1 MLSLAYLEARVAK
14 KLTFAQ
20 RIYQKRKAWLKAHPA
35 TARRYK
41 KRAQEYARRRYQE
54 LKRQRY
60 EMSTPCIR
68 CGHAADHIFYGK
80 CQAGQS
86 VAEQMLR
93 PKETFDHWLQR
104 IAKQRCD
111 CPIHISILP
120 REKPAQSRSSKSSE
134 R

>member
-1 MLSLAYLEARVAK
+1 MAK

-20 RIYQKRKAWLKAHPA
+20 KIYQKRKRWLKAHPA
-35 TARRYK
+35 KARQYQ
-41 KRAQEYARRRYQE
+41 KRAREAARLRYQE

-60 EMSTPCIR
+60 EVRTPCIR

-93 PKETFDHWLQR
+93 ENESFDQWLQR
-104 IAKQRCD
+104 TANQKCD
-111 CPIHISILP
+111 CAVHISILP
-120 REKPAQSRSSKSSE
+120 REEPRSNAQGKPSE